1 VIILDQNGKQDTGH
15 VKLGKFKMNLLNYLK
30 NDKIDSLG
38 YDTIYLEKPMSKL
51 IDFDWKNI
59 LQPPPSNLDRSTF
72 KELEL
77 VSKETKNRSSIDNQN
92 ILKID
97 QDIDSLFIQI
107 LSRYNLKYPQQ
118 YIDLFYD
125 IVKPLIKNTKAFWN
139 RARPNQLAKFFNITI
154 DVIVTDTHHS
164 ASYPSGHTVYA
175 SLVANILKDIYPQ
188 ISQKEIDNIV
198 LSVAEA
204 RVKQGVHYPSDNK
217 ASIIFSKFIF
227 DKLNPKLRNYRN
239 EQI

>member
-1 VIILDQNGKQDTGH
+1 
-15 VKLGKFKMNLLNYLK
+15 MNLLNYLQK
-30 NDKIDSLG
+30 DKIESLG

-59 LQPPPSNLDRSTF
+59 LKSPPSNLDNSTL

-77 VSKETKNRSSIDNQN
+77 ISKETKNRSISDEQN
-92 ILKID
+92 ILRID
-97 QDIDSLFIQI
+97 QELDDPFIQ
-107 LSRYNLKYPQQ
+107 LLTKYNLKYPQQ

-125 IVKPLIKNTKAFWN
+125 IVRPLLKNTKAFWN

-188 ISQKEIDNIV
+188 ISKKEIDNIV
-198 LSVAEA
+198 LGVAEA

-217 ASIIFSKFIF
+217 ASIIFSKFVF
-227 DKLNPKLRNYRN
+227 DKLNPKLRDYRN

>member
-1 VIILDQNGKQDTGH
+1 MDLYRFF
-15 VKLGKFKMNLLNYLK
+15 LR
-30 NDKIDSLG
+30 DKIEALG

-59 LQPPPSNLDRSTF
+59 LKPPPSNLDKLTID
-72 KELEL
+72 ELKFIA
-77 VSKETKNRSSIDNQN
+77 KETTNRSKKEKEN

-97 QDIDSLFIQI
+97 QELDEPFVLF
-107 LSRYNLKYPQQ
+107 LKKYNIKYPQQ

-125 IVKPLIKNTKAFWN
+125 MVRPLLYNTKSLWN
-139 RARPNQLAKFFNITI
+139 RARPNQLAKFYNINI
-154 DVIVTDTHHS
+154 DVLVTDTHHT
-164 ASYPSGHTVYA
+164 ASYPSGHTVYS
-175 SLVANILKDIYPQ
+175 SLVANILKDMYPQ
-188 ISQKEIDNIV
+188 IDSKQLNNIV

-217 ASIIFSKFIF
+217 ASLIFSKFIF
-227 DKLNPKLRNYRN
+227 NKLNPKLRNYRD